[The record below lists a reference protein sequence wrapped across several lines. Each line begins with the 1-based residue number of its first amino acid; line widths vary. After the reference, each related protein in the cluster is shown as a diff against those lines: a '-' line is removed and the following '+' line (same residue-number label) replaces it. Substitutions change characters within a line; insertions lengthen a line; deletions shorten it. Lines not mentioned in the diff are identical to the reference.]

1 MSFVSETKNELA
13 RIRTEKECCKIAEIA
28 GFIRF
33 SGSIFF
39 MGGEKY
45 RIVMKT
51 PNLAVVRHYKSLI
64 NDYFRVDPE
73 IGAVSGTSFG
83 KGKMYTLTL
92 GPETLSE
99 MILREVGILM
109 ARAGRNSITDGIYD
123 ELLRTKCCRRSYL
136 RGAFLAS
143 GTISNPEKSH
153 HFEIT
158 TTSQATARDLRRLMN
173 TFEDISARIVERKNR
188 YGVYVKA
195 REQVADMLGIM
206 GASSQYFEYQDT
218 MIKKDMITHA
228 HRAENLDNANID
240 KALHA
245 AQQQVEWI
253 KRIEESAGLSSL
265 SPKLQEAAQMRL
277 DHPDAGL
284 EELGQMFNPP
294 LSKSGINNRLRRL
307 EQIARGL

>member
-109 ARAGRNSITDGIYD
+109 ARAGR
-123 ELLRTKCCRRSYL
+123 K
-136 RGAFLAS
+136 FLQ
-143 GTISNPEKSH
+143 TP
-153 HFEIT
+153 
-158 TTSQATARDLRRLMN
+158 
-173 TFEDISARIVERKNR
+173 RI
-188 YGVYVKA
+188 
-195 REQVADMLGIM
+195 L
-206 GASSQYFEYQDT
+206 
-218 MIKKDMITHA
+218 
-228 HRAENLDNANID
+228 
-240 KALHA
+240 
-245 AQQQVEWI
+245 
-253 KRIEESAGLSSL
+253 
-265 SPKLQEAAQMRL
+265 
-277 DHPDAGL
+277 
-284 EELGQMFNPP
+284 
-294 LSKSGINNRLRRL
+294 
-307 EQIARGL
+307 